1 MKSVE
6 DWLNEYAESH
16 QNPINVMIHWLCV
29 PLIML
34 SIIGLL
40 ATIQFNMMIFPSFSQ
55 FYHAGSLLII
65 CGCIYYLFLSRSLLL
80 GMLPIS
86 LSMLMIVDWLS
97 KFEYPLWKISLI
109 IFIVSWA
116 GQFYGHKIEGKKPS
130 FFKDIQF
137 LLIGP
142 LWLLSKLYRK
152 VGISY

>member
-1 MKSVE
+1 MKSVQ

-16 QNPINVMIHWLCV
+16 QHPTNIIIHWVCV

-40 ATIQFNMMIFPSFSQ
+40 ANIQLGFTFLYQ
-55 FYHAGSLLII
+55 FDHYGTLLIFL
-65 CGCIYYLFLSRSLLL
+65 GCIYYFILSKALLI
-80 GMLPIS
+80 GMLPVSI
-86 LSMLMIVDWLS
+86 LMLFCIDWFS
-97 KFEYPLWKISLI
+97 TFNYPLWKISLI
-109 IFIVSWA
+109 IFILSWI

-142 LWLLSKLYRK
+142 IWLLSKVL
-152 VGISY
+152 

>member
-1 MKSVE
+1 MRSVQ

-16 QNPINVMIHWLCV
+16 QHPINVMIHWVCV
-29 PLIML
+29 PFIML

-40 ATIQFNMMIFPSFSQ
+40 ANIQFNVKYFSIFSQ
-55 FYHAGSLLII
+55 FHHAGTMLIVF
-65 CGCIYYLFLSRSLLL
+65 GCIYYLFLSRSLFF
-80 GMLPIS
+80 GMILVSI
-86 LSMLMIVDWLS
+86 SMLIIVDLLS
-97 KFEYPLWKISLI
+97 NFEYPLWKISLI
-109 IFIVSWA
+109 IFVVSWA

>member
-55 FYHAGSLLII
+55 FHHAGSLLII

-142 LWLLSKLYRK
+142 LWLLSKMYRK